1 MLFSDVLGKA
11 RIRYGGSTGKHC
23 MNGAS
28 MMSLG
33 GQNGV
38 PDLQERGSGGDPA
51 AYLPSN
57 RETAILGAI
66 RRDGLGLEIGP
77 SHSPLAPK
85 RAGFNVH
92 VLDHAGADALR
103 AKYVGHNVD
112 LDNIEEVDF
121 IWRGEPLPQLIGR
134 ERCYDWIIAS
144 HVIEHTPDFIGF
156 LVQCERLLSPD
167 GVLALVIPDKRYCFD
182 TYQVPT
188 STGEVLDAHY
198 QQRTRATP
206 GKLFDHVANAAW
218 LSPGGAIAWDPGNT
232 SDVAL
237 LHTFDDAKSAWS
249 RAQTSSDY
257 VDVHNWRFTP
267 SRFLLILQD
276 LRALGLIG
284 LGATDLPTWNGC
296 EFYQVLRTA
305 EYPLTFGRRE
315 LLERCRRE
323 LF

>member
-1 MLFSDVLGKA
+1 MNDASIMNADTQNV
-11 RIRYGGSTGKHC
+11 GS
-23 MNGAS
+23 
-28 MMSLG
+28 
-33 GQNGV
+33 GV
-38 PDLQERGSGGDPA
+38 QERSGGDAPA

-92 VLDHAGADALR
+92 VLDHASADELR
-103 AKYVGHNVD
+103 AKYVGHHVE

-134 ERCYDWIIAS
+134 DGCYDWIIAS

-156 LVQCERLLSPD
+156 LVQCERLLAAD
-167 GVLALVIPDKRYCFD
+167 GVLALAIPDKRYCFD

-188 STGEVLDAHY
+188 STGDVLDAHY

-237 LHTFDDAKSAWS
+237 LHTFGDAQSAWS

-276 LRALGLIG
+276 LRALGLTA
-284 LGATDLPTWNGC
+284 LGIEDAPTWNGC
-296 EFYQVLRTA
+296 EFYQVLRRT
-305 EYPLTFGRRE
+305 ERPLTFDRRQ
-315 LLERCRRE
+315 LLERCRSE
-323 LF
+323 LL